1 MTPEEQALKASIQQ
15 RLEKLRPRIIN
26 NGTGLNVT
34 VRGETFKLPFTRSTP
49 VSTRNIS

>member
-15 RLEKLRPRIIN
+15 RLEKLRPKVVN
-26 NGTGLNVT
+26 DGTGLRIT
-34 VRGETFKLPFTRSTP
+34 VRGETIKLPFTRSAP